1 MIPQWVKNKEKLTN
15 YLVNVSDSKFDNVTQ
30 IIGNGFEN
38 SKAYLITNR
47 PIGEGN
53 YIQNGRRHTVLG
65 MEYDNQAY
73 GFQVSFA
80 GINVLYRKKENG
92 NWGNWQSLTTVVGT
106 FPTLLNSWV
115 AFFGNSN
122 TLIKTGNVVTLTM
135 SVKSGT
141 TKSICQLPAGF
152 CPKNSGYF
160 PVVNLTDKTSSVFFI
175 SHDGYVQTENNE
187 VGKSIFA
194 NVSFLTN

>member
-1 MIPQWVKNKEKLTN
+1 M
-15 YLVNVSDSKFDNVTQ
+15 
-30 IIGNGFEN
+30 
-38 SKAYLITNR
+38 
-47 PIGEGN
+47 
-53 YIQNGRRHTVLG
+53 
-65 MEYDNQAY
+65 
-73 GFQVSFA
+73 
-80 GINVLYRKKENG
+80 
-92 NWGNWQSLTTVVGT
+92 GT